1 MPKTSVKATAKKGAV
16 DININANISN
26 GQQSNNIVQSIN
38 AVEQQLRDMQ
48 SQQQQ
53 NAQQTDVNKKATSK
67 KSTTNEILLRI
78 AQTLDNL
85 SASMN
90 SSNARSTTPAIKPM
104 QGVSS
109 ENITKALIESY
120 VTKEFSRGMA
130 EALRG
135 WTINSETLS
144 NIKKQLEEVISSS
157 GYTSSDASSA
167 NGGSSTITTT
177 PTGEEVTHTDHTVS
191 AVLSPEAAQALLNV
205 LNGLE
210 SSSNSIKDMT
220 DAINGVTEVS
230 KEVNANLIAQLNT
243 KSGDAQVQDI
253 NSSAQN
259 MQSETQTNNETAA
272 ETNAV
277 DQYII
282 KEITPSS
289 TITVGEGT
297 APEIERDDRG
307 QEIQKVFVAELANDL
322 SINDVDLAKILQED
336 HDFFNNLQK
345 DSKDALSI
353 ASEISQKMDNVN
365 ASILESIPQT
375 TASTPLIDAIRSLT
389 EESSEPAEETE
400 KKEENIDDIPLIEQ
414 NRIINDSM
422 NPYEGAIV
430 RQNDR
435 LVTASDQS
443 SQIEVDSQNSGITGA
458 GVGESAIDSTKRSDK
473 DRMQPT
479 IGDQRTSGLSRIVSD
494 IRGVARAGLLLMTQI
509 YDYLPS
515 LKSTRSV
522 TTNSETNRSIEERST
537 NAIRVAPVPVAVETT
552 QMPIAQQ
559 VPPNNRPNRLMSS
572 MDDIELI
579 DNVTTNNKTKVTTM
593 SAVTGM
599 DPNATKPLLDV
610 LNEISTELK
619 GARADAKENAAQA
632 ANAARYRAQFGNV
645 RSGSGAT
652 PTKNDSLGFLRSL
665 SRMLGNLKD
674 RTTETLLST
683 RTRMWLFLIGIV
695 GMVASF
701 IWLLVKFPGLREK
714 LVNWMKGV
722 GNTLYTLWTSFWAA
736 ASPRV
741 RAIALTIASLI
752 GLMIFGPWGLLVG
765 AALAIV
771 GLWPK
776 YKAWIIAIG
785 VAIVAA
791 FAVYWGIWL
800 AATLGPIGAIIVAVI
815 AIGAIV
821 TALFIKF
828 KDQIMNGVRAAGNFL
843 LEAVKWLFT
852 WPVTMLQGFFPGLGD
867 KLKDAMVS
875 LFGGIP
881 FVGKYVKKMFGKSE
895 EGEPTGENEAKAAA
909 IEGKQLEEAFI
920 KSAGKNDV
928 GESAPTI
935 RPEATSP
942 ITSYNAPAI
951 NTMSLAQTATSQT
964 NIVENQE
971 ATTVMPRIA
980 PAQVPEAAQSQS
992 SGIIDKL
999 SDLISQKADESSQ
1012 FLKQIIEKIPKRAN
1026 TSFLSSALSGLKVI
1040 FGSGVTAIMRVA
1052 QSSRSAAG
1060 SLLTGLSRLTTI
1072 GFDVQGINNKVDG
1085 ILTPV
1090 TIGFNDLKDNIG
1102 TQLQG
1107 INTKLGAMLKVKA
1120 IEDASEA
1127 VGNAFRRLLGR
1138 PAQQR
1143 QENITAE
1150 PTTSSTTMVKPAEN
1164 QVNLKTIDER
1174 PYSREDMM
1182 YYLSRRVS
1190 VGVLIPNKGETREN
1204 YEDRLSGV
1212 NRVISSFKPSRRN
1225 KPLKNYYE
1233 DNNSEAWNMDDIEI
1247 DVNAIKTGH
1256 EKIMHASEEQRE
1268 TLEKLQKEYE
1278 ESKETNIESIDVK
1291 QQTPNITPTSPESS
1305 VNSTSIIDLSANTT
1319 NSENLIIKKNE
1330 VEELALKNLNAK
1342 MERNE
1347 MEQTEAE
1354 NKSAEQMNML
1364 PNIIAV
1370 GLAKYFNDKEF
1381 KVKGGE
1387 QPSLAIEKDDKASAF

>member
-53 NAQQTDVNKKATSK
+53 NAQQTDVNKKATNK

-85 SASMN
+85 STSMN

-167 NGGSSTITTT
+167 NGGSSTTTTT

-191 AVLSPEAAQALLNV
+191 AVLSPESAQALLNV

-220 DAINGVTEVS
+220 DAINGITEVS

-243 KSGDAQVQDI
+243 KSGDVQVQDI

-365 ASILESIPQT
+365 ASIIESIPQT

-389 EESSEPAEETE
+389 EESSEPVTE

-414 NRIINDSM
+414 DRMINDSM

-458 GVGESAIDSTKRSDK
+458 GVGEGVIDSTKRSDK

-537 NAIRVAPVPVAVETT
+537 NAIRVAPVPVTVETT

-593 SAVTGM
+593 SAMTGM

-652 PTKNDSLGFLRSL
+652 PAKNDSLGFLRSL

-714 LVNWMKGV
+714 LVNWMKNV

-928 GESAPTI
+928 SESAPTI

-971 ATTVMPRIA
+971 AMTVMPRIA
-980 PAQVPEAAQSQS
+980 PVQVSEATQSQS

-1026 TSFLSSALSGLKVI
+1026 TSFLSSALSGLRVI

-1072 GFDVQGINNKVDG
+1072 GFDVQGINNKVG
-1085 ILTPV
+1085 GMLTPV
-1090 TIGFNDLKDNIG
+1090 AIGFNDLKDNIG

-1107 INTKLGAMLKVKA
+1107 INTKLGEMLKVKA

-1138 PAQQR
+1138 PVQQR
-1143 QENITAE
+1143 QENTNENITIE
-1150 PTTSSTTMVKPAEN
+1150 PATSTTNIAVKPAEK
-1164 QVNLKTIDER
+1164 QIGLTVVKESHVEGKI
-1174 PYSREDMM
+1174 
-1182 YYLSRRVS
+1182 
-1190 VGVLIPNKGETREN
+1190 VGGILVPNEGETRED
-1204 YEDRLSGV
+1204 YESRLEEANKMLMSSK
-1212 NRVISSFKPSRRN
+1212 ISSMAIQ
-1225 KPLKNYYE
+1225 NYY
-1233 DNNSEAWNMDDIEI
+1233 DGNNANIVKDYTEI
-1247 DVNAIKTGH
+1247 KNNADAAYN
-1256 EKIMHASEEQRE
+1256 KIMSASEEQRE

-1278 ESKETNIESIDVK
+1278 ESKKTNVESIDVK
-1291 QQTPNITPTSPESS
+1291 QILPTINLDGSSESS
-1305 VNSTSIIDLSANTT
+1305 IDSTSIVDLSANTT